1 MAYKVIFIMG
11 VAGSGKTTI
20 GKLLATKKG
29 YSFYD
34 ADDFH
39 PKQNIDKMKTGQPL
53 TDEDRWPWLN
63 SIHNFAS
70 TAIISHS
77 IIVACSALKQV
88 YRDCLSKGIADNC
101 RWVFLK
107 GDFETIQYRMQKR
120 AGHFMPESLL
130 HSQFEILEI
139 PLHTIE
145 LDITKTPDE
154 IVDRIILKL

>member
-1 MAYKVIFIMG
+1 MVYRVIFITG

-20 GKLLATKKG
+20 GKLLATKTG

-39 PKQNIDKMKTGQPL
+39 PQQNIDKMKAGQPL

-63 SIHNFAS
+63 NIHQFVS
-70 TAIISHS
+70 KEIISNN

-88 YRDCLSKGIADNC
+88 YRDCLSKGIADHC
-101 RWVFLK
+101 RWIFLN
-107 GDFETIQYRMQKR
+107 GDYGIIRDRMQKR

-130 HSQFEILEI
+130 QSQFEILQI
-139 PLHTIE
+139 PLESIE
-145 LDITKTPDE
+145 VDISKSPEE
-154 IVDRIILKL
+154 IVNQIILKL